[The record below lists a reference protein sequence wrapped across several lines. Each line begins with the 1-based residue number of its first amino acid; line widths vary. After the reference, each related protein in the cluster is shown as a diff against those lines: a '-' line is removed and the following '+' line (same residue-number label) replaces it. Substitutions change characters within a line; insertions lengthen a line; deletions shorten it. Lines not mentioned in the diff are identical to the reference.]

1 MRIKFPISKL
11 QSSLEQPVDGGEDG
25 QLGATEVERALSPQ
39 SWNTSNLRVK
49 MIILVVRMVKMV
61 QIMMRAMTRLTLDQL
76 LHTSIADARSLKGS
90 MARI

>member
-1 MRIKFPISKL
+1 M
-11 QSSLEQPVDGGEDG
+11 
-25 QLGATEVERALSPQ
+25 EVEREMSPQ

-49 MIILVVRMVKMV
+49 MIIIVRMVKMV

>member
-39 SWNTSNLRVK
+39 SWNTSNLRVN
-49 MIILVVRMVKMV
+49 MIIIVRMVKMV

>member
-49 MIILVVRMVKMV
+49 MIIIVRMVKMV

-90 MARI
+90 MPRI

>member
-1 MRIKFPISKL
+1 M
-11 QSSLEQPVDGGEDG
+11 
-25 QLGATEVERALSPQ
+25 ERALSPQ

-49 MIILVVRMVKMV
+49 MIIIVRMVKMV
-61 QIMMRAMTRLTLDQL
+61 QIMKRAMTRLSLDQL

>member
-1 MRIKFPISKL
+1 MRIKFPISRL

-49 MIILVVRMVKMV
+49 MIIIVRMVKMV

-90 MARI
+90 MMRI

>member
-49 MIILVVRMVKMV
+49 MIIIVRMVKMV

>member
-1 MRIKFPISKL
+1 M
-11 QSSLEQPVDGGEDG
+11 
-25 QLGATEVERALSPQ
+25 EVERELSPH
-39 SWNTSNLRVK
+39 SWNTSDLRVK
-49 MIILVVRMVKMV
+49 MIIIVRMVKMV

>member
-1 MRIKFPISKL
+1 MRIEFPISKL

-49 MIILVVRMVKMV
+49 MIIIVRMVKMV

>member
-1 MRIKFPISKL
+1 M
-11 QSSLEQPVDGGEDG
+11 
-25 QLGATEVERALSPQ
+25 ERALSPQ

-49 MIILVVRMVKMV
+49 MIIIVRMVKMV